1 MPVEESWAAM
11 EARRYCQVTC
21 RGWSHH
27 HSLSP
32 PTRQHY
38 QLNNREA
45 GPSNARHTELQ
56 SKTPVG
62 GGPLCAWMGGA
73 TEKDWP
79 KRPSDHQLQEAR
91 KKDSD
96 RAITPAAKAVRV
108 PAHQHRQGPHK
119 PSSWATFMLN
129 SHWGRAATS
138 KKSLASMHTGS
149 LWLCPTLCN
158 PVDCGLPGFSVRE
171 AGGILQARILECI
184 SQYWLPNPSRALYF
198 WLP

>member
-62 GGPLCAWMGGA
+62 G
-73 TEKDWP
+73 
-79 KRPSDHQLQEAR
+79 
-91 KKDSD
+91 
-96 RAITPAAKAVRV
+96 
-108 PAHQHRQGPHK
+108 
-119 PSSWATFMLN
+119 
-129 SHWGRAATS
+129 
-138 KKSLASMHTGS
+138 
-149 LWLCPTLCN
+149 
-158 PVDCGLPGFSVRE
+158 
-171 AGGILQARILECI
+171 
-184 SQYWLPNPSRALYF
+184 ALYVPE
-198 WLP
+198 WAELLRKTGQRGLLITNYKRLEKKTLIGP